1 MKRQLQRVSI
11 LSALVILAVLLGFL
25 LLTAKRSYDLVSA
38 QNQYIAS
45 QIEEEGATIIVNHFL
60 NFLPG
65 DRIVFG
71 HKPYTHLVR
80 YAQGRETLRD
90 GELFFLDKWQ
100 DRSPQPIRVFQ
111 SFVRPSPF
119 GEPFSPHGIYRSF
132 AWGID
137 KQTNA
142 LGVGYIRGFAVNFIN
157 IPLEQTV
164 VPLEED
170 KEPIRD
176 DETESE
182 WNVVREDY
190 AEREGLYLSELLL
203 PNLTGDKTSFRMM
216 SHPLEI
222 IEIWHKGGAWRLK
235 VTVAGDDYTLHFD
248 EEQKQWIVD
257 AKVLGE
263 SQIEQ

>member
-1 MKRQLQRVSI
+1 M
-11 LSALVILAVLLGFL
+11 LAILLGIVL
-25 LLTAKRSYDLVSA
+25 VTAKRSYELVTA
-38 QNQYIAS
+38 QNQYIS
-45 QIEEEGATIIVNHFL
+45 LQIEKESATIIVNHFL
-60 NFLPG
+60 NYLTG

-71 HKPYTHLVR
+71 HKPHTHLVR
-80 YAQGRETLRD
+80 YTQGRETLRD

-100 DRSPQPIRVFQ
+100 DHSPQPIRAFQ

-137 KQTNA
+137 RQTNA
-142 LGVGYIRGFAVNFIN
+142 LGVGYIMAFTLNFIN
-157 IPLEQTV
+157 IPLDQAV

-176 DETESE
+176 DETERE
-182 WNVVREDY
+182 WNVARGDY
-190 AEREGLYLSELLL
+190 VERDGLYASELLL
-203 PNLTGDKTSFRMM
+203 PNLTGDKTSLRMM

-222 IEIWHKGGAWRLK
+222 LAIWHKGGAWRLK

-248 EEQKQWIVD
+248 EDQKQWMVD
-257 AKVLGE
+257 AKVLSE
-263 SQIEQ
+263 SAVEQ